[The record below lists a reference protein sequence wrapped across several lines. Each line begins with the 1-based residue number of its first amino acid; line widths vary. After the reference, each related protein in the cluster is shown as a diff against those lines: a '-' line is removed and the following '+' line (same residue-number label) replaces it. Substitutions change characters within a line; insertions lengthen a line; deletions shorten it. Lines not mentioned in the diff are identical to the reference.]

1 MKVGKQPVIVLA
13 NSEWIEPGP
22 NTSLFNE
29 TKPNKKA
36 NKSKLSPTILI
47 IFLNFYFGMGVSLD
61 FIPLLVRLN
70 LKQNKGLFGLTQ
82 ITPKS
87 Y

>member
-1 MKVGKQPVIVLA
+1 MKFGKQPVIVLA
-13 NSEWIEPGP
+13 NSEWIEPGL

-36 NKSKLSPTILI
+36 NKSKLSPIILI
-47 IFLNFYFGMGVSLD
+47 LFLNFDSGMGVSLD